1 MSSAALA
8 GLTLGF
14 VVAAQVGPIWLL
26 CLRTSLRY
34 GFAPGWAIGAG
45 AALVDTLYAVAG
57 VAGVAPLLRIEPVR
71 IALGLL
77 GAAVLA
83 VLGLR
88 TIWSAFRIRLGGETA
103 DEVASPRRAFA
114 TSVAAT
120 ASNPMTIVSWAA
132 IFSAASTADVVS
144 SPSGALLLLVGVGI
158 GSLAW
163 FTHPLGCRLDHAAPR
178 ERAVRASGRRS
189 LRGRDPRLRGAAR
202 LAHAP
207 HLLSAASGSQ
217 FPPFFVVF
225 ERQNRRVPA
234 LRWNGCRPGAHPRTR
249 D

>member
-88 TIWSAFRIRLGGETA
+88 TIWSAFRIRLGGETT

-144 SPSGALLLLVGVGI
+144 SPSGALLLLVGVGV

-163 FTHPLGCRLDHAAPR
+163 FTILSGVVSITRHRVS
-178 ERAVRASGRRS
+178 EQFVRAVDVLSGAVI
-189 LRGRDPRLRGAAR
+189 LGFAG
-202 LAHAP
+202 
-207 HLLSAASGSQ
+207 LLG
-217 FPPFFVVF
+217 
-225 ERQNRRVPA
+225 
-234 LRWNGCRPGAHPRTR
+234 WRTLHTS
-249 D
+249 

>member
-14 VVAAQVGPIWLL
+14 VVGAQVGPIWLL
-26 CLRTSLRY
+26 CLRTSLRF

-57 VAGVAPLLRIEPVR
+57 VAGVAPLLRVEAVR
-71 IALGLL
+71 LALGLL

-88 TIWSAFRIRLGGETA
+88 TIWGAFRIRLGGEATE
-103 DEVASPRRAFA
+103 EVASPKRAFA

-163 FTHPLGCRLDHAAPR
+163 FTLLSGVVSITRHRVGDRVI
-178 ERAVRASGRRS
+178 RAV
-189 LRGRDPRLRGAAR
+189 D
-202 LAHAP
+202 
-207 HLLSAASGSQ
+207 LLSG
-217 FPPFFVVF
+217 
-225 ERQNRRVPA
+225 A
-234 LRWNGCRPGAHPRTR
+234 LILGFAGLLGWRTLH
-249 D
+249 DA